1 MKVVINTCFGGFGLS
16 DLAYEELIKL
26 GIPVRKYVPLKKGK
40 DGLYLPEPLNDGKV
54 IFDNTTEPG
63 YKNNSGL
70 MQKYWTCWVDED
82 RTNPLV
88 IQVIEKLGEKSWGGY
103 AVLKIVEIPDDIEWE
118 IDEYDGAEHIAE
130 KHRTWK

>member
-26 GIPVRKYVPLKKGK
+26 GIPVRKHIPEKRGL
-40 DGLYLPEPLNDGKV
+40 DGLYLPEPLNDGKI
-54 IFDNTTEPG
+54 IFDNTLNDEYEYDGDAPR
-63 YKNNSGL
+63 
-70 MQKYWTCWVDED
+70 YWTCWVDED